1 MDDLQPASGSQSPR
15 GDCTVSSMD
24 ANHSLT
30 DPDALLTL
38 VERVKEN
45 YCAPPP
51 APPMRGKKRD
61 FSA

>member
-1 MDDLQPASGSQSPR
+1 
-15 GDCTVSSMD
+15 MD